1 MFYTH
6 TQLKKTHKTLDSQQ
20 IWGFKG
26 ILLMDVR
33 IDPVIHVP
41 KCNEREWS
49 SSLLSSTACPY
60 PNAL

>member
-26 ILLMDVR
+26 ILLMDVP

-41 KCNEREWS
+41 KCNESQRMEQLFAFVS
-49 SSLLSSTACPY
+49 SVPIS
-60 PNAL
+60 